1 MEKATNVDESSEASR
16 RDDVCRDGRRVA
28 SPVAVWATGRHSI
41 EHRRGTMSRLN
52 EFDLIFDQ
60 IKLQISYSNLKFGQ
74 NKSCRGK
81 EDLQLSF
88 WAKADLGLGL
98 RRKTR
103 SNVAK
108 SKVTMRT

>member
-1 MEKATNVDESSEASR
+1 
-16 RDDVCRDGRRVA
+16 
-28 SPVAVWATGRHSI
+28 
-41 EHRRGTMSRLN
+41 MSRLN

-108 SKVTMRT
+108 SKVTMRTRLALMTVIRLD